1 MQIFDRNCEQGREKC
16 RSMIGSV
23 TDMDLRSGREEEM
36 EVSDRSCDGI
46 SGQGLFDRICEMEGK
61 EKCKFLIGSVD
72 RDERNADL

>member
-1 MQIFDRNCEQGREKC
+1 
-16 RSMIGSV
+16 
-23 TDMDLRSGREEEM
+23 M

-61 EKCKFLIGSVD
+61 ERCKFLIGSVD